1 MLKTMAPPTRRPTV
15 ALPTEADV
23 EGFTRGLLAQ
33 DDSLTEQ
40 LLAAAIAAVR
50 DYCGWH
56 ITPPKEGDVVTLDG
70 SGASVLAL
78 PTLHL
83 TALTEVTEDGAALD
97 VSTIEWS
104 QKGLLR
110 KPGRRCWTDRYR
122 GVSAKITHGYD
133 DLPALNLAILSMVS
147 RVSELGVGR
156 EVIGPYQWFPAEEV
170 ADGSAFS
177 GSERATL
184 DKYCLED
191 PA

>member
-1 MLKTMAPPTRRPTV
+1 M
-15 ALPTEADV
+15 ALPTKAEVAVATKGRLPENDP
-23 EGFTRGLLAQ
+23 
-33 DDSLTEQ
+33 LTAQ
-40 LLAAAIAAVR
+40 LLAAAIGAVR

-56 ITPPKEGDVVTLDG
+56 ITPPKEDDEVTIDG
-70 SGASVLAL
+70 SGASELAL

-83 TALTEVTEDGAALD
+83 TALTELTEDGAALD
-97 VSTIEWS
+97 VSAIEWS
-104 QKGLLR
+104 ECGMLR
-110 KPGRRCWTDRYR
+110 KPGRCYWTDRYR
-122 GVSAKITHGYD
+122 GVKAKITHGYD

-147 RVSELGVGR
+147 RKADDATGR